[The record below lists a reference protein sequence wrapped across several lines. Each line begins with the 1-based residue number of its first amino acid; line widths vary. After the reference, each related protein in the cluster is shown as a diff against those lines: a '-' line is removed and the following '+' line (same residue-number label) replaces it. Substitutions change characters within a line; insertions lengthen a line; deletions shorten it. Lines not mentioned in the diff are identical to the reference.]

1 MTTTLHARRAIRAR
15 LRPTPHRATWHPC
28 HLPAW
33 RWVELA
39 LARLIGWR
47 WRSYEDY
54 LRSRVWAWKRE
65 RALARDGRACK
76 LCNGRVGGGVGGG
89 LQVHHREY
97 PAQWGTEP
105 DDDLVTLCARCH
117 RKFHGRA

>member
-1 MTTTLHARRAIRAR
+1 MIYTARRAIRAR
-15 LRPTPHRATWHPC
+15 IHRAPHPRPSWHPC

-33 RWVELA
+33 RLVEIA
-39 LARLIGWR
+39 LARLTGWR
-47 WRSYEDY
+47 WRTYDDY

-76 LCNGRVGGGVGGG
+76 LCAGRGG
-89 LQVHHREY
+89 LQVHHRAY
-97 PAQWGTEP
+97 VARWGRES

-117 RKFHGRA
+117 RTFHGREIGRAHV